1 MISVPPMMIAHP
13 AAHYPQMPWA
23 AAGPDGALQ
32 PVFLANPAE
41 YQQMMQQQRPGSVD
55 SESSK
60 SSSRRGSLSK
70 SGNDYNKFVPSMKKM
85 QLGEYYF
92 HKPRFQPFF
101 PAEIEEMA
109 QQADRMRI
117 SEKKIRERRPSN
129 GSSADSGT
137 GGFPVSST
145 V

>member
-1 MISVPPMMIAHP
+1 MMIAHP

-85 QLGEYYF
+85 QLGEYF
-92 HKPRFQPFF
+92 LQQNFIIQQKINSTKFKPSFQLKLRRWRNKP
-101 PAEIEEMA
+101 IECESLK
-109 QQADRMRI
+109 RR
-117 SEKKIRERRPSN
+117 SERDALQTAHQLILELVAFR
-129 GSSADSGT
+129 
-137 GGFPVSST
+137 
-145 V
+145 

>member
-1 MISVPPMMIAHP
+1 MISVPPMMIAAHP
-13 AAHYPQMPWA
+13 MHHPQMPW
-23 AAGPDGALQ
+23 DGVQ

-41 YQQMMQQQRPGSVD
+41 YQQMMAQQQQQQRPGSVD
-55 SESSK
+55 SESSSSK

-70 SGNDYNKFVPSMKKM
+70 SGNEYNKFVPSMKKM
-85 QLGEYYF
+85 QL
-92 HKPRFQPFF
+92 
-101 PAEIEEMA
+101 AEIEEMA

-137 GGFPVSST
+137 GGFPVCFPNKNYL
-145 V
+145 